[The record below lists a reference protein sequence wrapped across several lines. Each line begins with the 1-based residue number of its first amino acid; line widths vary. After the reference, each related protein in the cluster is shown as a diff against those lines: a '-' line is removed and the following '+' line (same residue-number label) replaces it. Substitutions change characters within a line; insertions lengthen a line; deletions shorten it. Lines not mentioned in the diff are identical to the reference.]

1 MSNPRLRAIHV
12 NAVALGDRIPVMNG
26 YLIAAHDTP
35 KTRLFTVRRPD
46 GSTATRRF
54 YKHKFIYIPWR

>member
-1 MSNPRLRAIHV
+1 MTHPQLRAIHV

-26 YLIAAHDTP
+26 TVIAAHDTP
-35 KTRLFTVRRPD
+35 KTRVFTVRRPD

-54 YKHKFIYIPWR
+54 RKSRPVFIPWR